1 MILYS
6 YKISKIIIHNIHN
19 EKKIEIEGL
28 GLIFCCVNI

>member
-28 GLIFCCVNI
+28 WLIFCYVNI